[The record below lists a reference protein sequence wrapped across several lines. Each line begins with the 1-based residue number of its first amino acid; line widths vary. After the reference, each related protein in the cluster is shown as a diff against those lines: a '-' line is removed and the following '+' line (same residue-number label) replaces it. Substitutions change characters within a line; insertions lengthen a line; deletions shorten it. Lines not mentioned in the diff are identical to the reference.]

1 MWEIYL
7 LFKSKLS
14 MKEKTTFMQ
23 DLQDKTIKELVQM
36 RRTFKQEHY
45 SYKMKNAIKWL
56 KETHK
61 IGDVK
66 IKIARINT
74 VLTHK
79 IKEQNGRNMK

>member
-1 MWEIYL
+1 
-7 LFKSKLS
+7 
-14 MKEKTTFMQ
+14 MKEKASFMKE
-23 DLQDKTIKELVQM
+23 LQDKTPKELVQM
-36 RRTFKQEHY
+36 RRTFKQELY
-45 SYKMKNAIKWL
+45 SYKMKNAIKGF

-79 IKEQNGRNMK
+79 SKEQNGGNRK

>member
-1 MWEIYL
+1 
-7 LFKSKLS
+7 
-14 MKEKTTFMQ
+14 MKGKGLFMQ
-23 DLQDKTIKELVQM
+23 ELAEKTIKELVQM
-36 RRTFKQEHY
+36 RRQLKKELYTL
-45 SYKMKNAIKWL
+45 KMKNAIRGL

-61 IGDVK
+61 IGDAK

>member
-1 MWEIYL
+1 MV
-7 LFKSKLS
+7 K
-14 MKEKTTFMQ
+14 KTSFIQ
-23 DLQDKTIKELVQM
+23 ELQDKTIKELVQM

-45 SYKMKNAIKWL
+45 SFKMKNAIRGL

-61 IGDVK
+61 IGEAK

-79 IKEQNGRNMK
+79 IKEQNGGNMK

>member
-1 MWEIYL
+1 
-7 LFKSKLS
+7 
-14 MKEKTTFMQ
+14 MKEKASFMKE
-23 DLQDKTIKELVQM
+23 LQDKTPKELVQM
-36 RRTFKQEHY
+36 RRTLKQELY
-45 SYKMKNAIKWL
+45 SYKMKNAIKGF

-79 IKEQNGRNMK
+79 TKEQHGGNRK

>member
-1 MWEIYL
+1 
-7 LFKSKLS
+7 
-14 MKEKTTFMQ
+14 MKENTKFKNE
-23 DLQDKTIKELVQM
+23 LQDKSIKELVQM
-36 RRTFKQEHY
+36 RRAYKQELH

-61 IGDVK
+61 IGDVR

-79 IKEQNGRNMK
+79 TKQQNGGNRK

>member
-1 MWEIYL
+1 
-7 LFKSKLS
+7 
-14 MKEKTTFMQ
+14 MKGKAVFMK

-36 RRTFKQEHY
+36 RRTLKKELY
-45 SYKMKNAIKWL
+45 SYTMKNAIKWL

-61 IGDVK
+61 IGDTR

-79 IKEQNGRNMK
+79 TKEQNGGNMK

>member
-1 MWEIYL
+1 
-7 LFKSKLS
+7 
-14 MKEKTTFMQ
+14 MKGKAVFMK

-36 RRTFKQEHY
+36 RRTLKKELY

-61 IGDVK
+61 IGDVR

-79 IKEQNGRNMK
+79 IKEQNGGNMK